1 MPKAA
6 KVAEVAYKDRSAG
19 DLRLRLFSNLVDPA
33 LFTVVCQGRASA
45 NGMRIEAY
53 ILGASHMIRFRA
65 GAGCLSEVLVCSDTV
80 LQTWPGSCVSHKPAR
95 GPLDLEL
102 DNVGYRFTGEL
113 LRRSAAERLLGNLK
127 TRVAKAQTRPDEIGL
142 SFEFPTE
149 VRLEKPAETLLWVRL
164 GAAGA
169 EIETVHSYPSEDS
182 VVWTQSSAVQTAG
195 ARHVTSAIQE
205 VRRPVEIVG

>member
-6 KVAEVAYKDRSAG
+6 KVAEVVYKDRSAG

-45 NGMRIEAY
+45 NGMRIDAY

-65 GAGCLSEVLVCSDTV
+65 EAGCLSEVLVCSDTA
-80 LQTWPGSCVSHKPAR
+80 LQTWPGSCVSHKPAA

-102 DNVGYRFTGEL
+102 DNVVYRFTGEL

-127 TRVAKAQTRPDEIGL
+127 TRVAKARTRPDEIGL

-149 VRLEKPAETLLWVRL
+149 VRLEKPPKTLLWARL
-164 GAAGA
+164 GGAGT

-182 VVWTQSSAVQTAG
+182 VVWTRSSAVRTVG
-195 ARHVTSAIQE
+195 ARHVTSPIQE

>member
-1 MPKAA
+1 M
-6 KVAEVAYKDRSAG
+6 AELVYKDRSAG

-45 NGMRIEAY
+45 NGMRIDAY

-80 LQTWPGSCVSHKPAR
+80 LQTWPGSCVSRKPAG

-102 DNVGYRFTGEL
+102 DNIVYRFTGEL
-113 LRRSAAERLLGNLK
+113 LRRGAAERLLGNLK
-127 TRVAKAQTRPDEIGL
+127 TRVAKARTRPDEIGL

-149 VRLEKPAETLLWVRL
+149 VRLEKPPETLLWARL
-164 GAAGA
+164 GGAGT

-182 VVWTQSSAVQTAG
+182 VVWTRSSAVRTVG
-195 ARHVTSAIQE
+195 ARHVTSPIQE

>member
-1 MPKAA
+1 M
-6 KVAEVAYKDRSAG
+6 AEVVYKDRSAG
-19 DLRLRLFSNLVDPA
+19 GLQLHLFSNLVDPV
-33 LFTVVCQGRASA
+33 LFTVVRQGRASV
-45 NGMRIEAY
+45 NGMRIDAY

-102 DNVGYRFTGEL
+102 DNVVYRFNGEL
-113 LRRSAAERLLGNLK
+113 LCRGAAESLLGDLK

-149 VRLEKPAETLLWVRL
+149 VRLEKPAETLLWARL
-164 GAAGA
+164 GGAGA

-182 VVWTQSSAVQTAG
+182 LVWTRSSAVRTVG
-195 ARHVTSAIQE
+195 TRPGTSPTQE
-205 VRRPVEIVG
+205 VRQPVEIVE

>member
-1 MPKAA
+1 M
-6 KVAEVAYKDRSAG
+6 AEVVYKDRSAG
-19 DLRLRLFSNLVDPA
+19 DLQLHLFSNLVDPV
-33 LFTVVCQGRASA
+33 LFTVVRQGRASV
-45 NGMRIEAY
+45 NGMRIDAY

-102 DNVGYRFTGEL
+102 DNVVYRFNGEL
-113 LRRSAAERLLGNLK
+113 LCRGAAESLLGNLK
-127 TRVAKAQTRPDEIGL
+127 THVAKARTRTDEIGL

-164 GAAGA
+164 GGAGA

-182 VVWTQSSAVQTAG
+182 LVWTRSSAVRTVG
-195 ARHVTSAIQE
+195 TRHDTSPIRE
-205 VRRPVEIVG
+205 VRQPVEIVE